1 MSELSRIGCNG
12 DFDMTTLAACY
23 NGIYAIGE
31 LKVLPIGSEIPMEV
45 GGEKGGTPVLFISCI
60 SCESTC

>member
-23 NGIYAIGE
+23 NGICATGE

>member
-23 NGIYAIGE
+23 RGICPTGE
-31 LKVLPIGSEIPMEV
+31 LKVLPIGSDIPMEV
-45 GGEKGGTPVLFISCI
+45 GGEKGGTDLFISCI
-60 SCESTC
+60 SCESTY

>member
-23 NGIYAIGE
+23 RGIWATGE
-31 LKVLPIGSEIPMEV
+31 VKVLPIGSEIPIEV
-45 GGEKGGTPVLFISCI
+45 GGEKGGTNLLISCI